1 MTPNQRTTAELRF
14 NLLVRLRALLI
25 KGLDLPDDP
34 DLVDFDTP
42 LFGRGLELDSLDTLE
57 VFSLIDEEFGVMISD
72 DDREGFGSFN
82 KLADRVQASW

>member
-1 MTPNQRTTAELRF
+1 MTPNQRTAAQTRF
-14 NLLVRLRALLI
+14 DLLVRLRALLI
-25 KGLDLPDDP
+25 NGLDLPDDP

-57 VFSLIDEEFGVMISD
+57 VFSLVDEEFGVMISD
-72 DDREGFGSFN
+72 DDREGFGSLN